1 MFSVV
6 LRKYSFIAKSNLKHN
21 FLVHVTVA
29 LLILCLTPFIFGISN
44 LDAAASAAPLEM
56 FVALIGI
63 VLLTPVFMPEQQ
75 KDIRELIET
84 KYTSQTGIYFV
95 RAFTAVVTMLVM
107 ILCFVVFMRFNGS
120 TFPLI
125 KYLIGTFSGAVF
137 LGAMG
142 MFFSGISDNIA
153 VGYMIPLFY
162 YVFNM
167 STGSKYVGNL
177 YLFSMSSKGSF
188 EEKYWLMGTA
198 IFLVLIA
205 LLIKKRIRKVR

>member
-21 FLVHVTVA
+21 FLLHVIVA
-29 LLILCLTPFIFGISN
+29 LFLLCLTPFIFGISN
-44 LDAAASAAPLEM
+44 LDAATSASPLEM

-63 VLLTPVFMPEQQ
+63 VLLTPVFMPEQH
-75 KDIRELIET
+75 KDISDLVET

-95 RAFTAVVTMLVM
+95 RTFTAMVTLLVM
-107 ILCFVVFMRFNGS
+107 ILCFVVFMRFNES
-120 TFPLI
+120 TFPLL
-125 KYLIGTFSGAVF
+125 KYVIGTFSGAVF
-137 LGAMG
+137 LGALG

-162 YVFNM
+162 YAFNM
-167 STGSKYVGNL
+167 SAGSKYVGNL
-177 YLFSMSSKGSF
+177 YLFSMSSKDSF

-198 IFLVLIA
+198 ILLVIIT
-205 LLIKKRIRKVR
+205 LLIKKMTRKAR

>member
-1 MFSVV
+1 MCSVV
-6 LRKYSFIAKSNLKHN
+6 LRKYSFIVKSNLKHN
-21 FLVHVTVA
+21 FLLHVIVA
-29 LLILCLTPFIFGISN
+29 LFLLCLTPFIFGISN

-63 VLLTPVFMPEQQ
+63 VLLTPLFMPEQH
-75 KDIRELIET
+75 KDIRDLVET

-95 RAFTAVVTMLVM
+95 RTFMAVVTIVVM
-107 ILCFVVFMRFNGS
+107 ILCFAVFMRFNES
-120 TFPLI
+120 TFPLL
-125 KYLIGTFSGAVF
+125 KYLIGTFSGALF
-137 LGAMG
+137 LGALG

-167 STGSKYVGNL
+167 SAGSKYVGNL
-177 YLFSMSSKGSF
+177 YLFSMSSNDSF

-198 IFLVLIA
+198 VLLVIIT
-205 LLIKKRIRKVR
+205 LLIKKMIRKAR